1 MAVRGTSGSNGAV
14 RGNGN
19 TDEDEGAARSR
30 AGFVPVLCG
39 TALFF
44 LFQYVFALLKLGQT
58 SGGMRNKFSA
68 LARDKYMDFL
78 IWQNVQVL
86 FAYAILAVL
95 FAVVLRPLVSEMC
108 ARFAIRIAWRKAA
121 IAAVGALVVHAF
133 FVLRL
138 VETRPYFLD
147 DARFGHW
154 YYEILNVAP
163 DVAKPVVFFLLFKA
177 LPVGVL
183 AFVVLWYWR
192 NFSGKGRAVMAMGVC
207 VLVALA
213 VWKTGLVNRAGAT
226 AAEGN
231 GVRPPNVILIGSDSL
246 RGDRLGYTGYRPRR
260 TEGMAAAG
268 VSPRIDALAARSVNL
283 ENCFTPIGYTLE
295 SGTSMMASMY
305 PHTHGL
311 RHMYPDKETVEAAK
325 SRVEPLAA
333 VLAEKGYDTAVF
345 GDWCAGY
352 FELMP
357 LGFKH
362 VSVSSFDNFKI
373 YMSQAVVMAH
383 FVIPLYFDHPAGYAV
398 FPQLGSFAQFVTP
411 EVVTERVKKRLADVS
426 ESGEPFFW
434 NVFYSCNHLPFRSP
448 EPYSSM
454 FADPAYEGANR
465 SGVDFDIDSFIGGT
479 DLENKWKAL
488 PEKEIRQ
495 IRDLYD
501 GCTRQFD
508 DNVGM
513 ILDAL
518 EERGLAEN
526 TIVIITSDHGDNLY
540 EEGVTLGHG
549 LTFNGGAR
557 SNHVPLLFHV
567 PGTEAATIPEQVRT
581 IDIAPTL
588 ADLLGAPKPGSWEG
602 QSFAGWLSGAQKPAA
617 RAFYG
622 ETGFPFIQFR
632 VPGIERPKLPPMDKM
647 NFIDDSFNYQ
657 FVLKEEYE
665 EPLVN
670 AKQRCLMSEKWKLV
684 CTPTAEGGRHFALF
698 SRHPD
703 PYSETD
709 VADAHPAVLAP
720 MKAALER
727 WMDERVETPLEDIF
741 PDGE

>member
-1 MAVRGTSGSNGAV
+1 MIGKLKGDGGERDEPSRVGYGA
-14 RGNGN
+14 
-19 TDEDEGAARSR
+19 
-30 AGFVPVLCG
+30 VLCG
-39 TALFF
+39 ITLFF
-44 LFQYVFALLKLGQT
+44 LFQYGFALVKLGQR
-58 SGGMRNKFSA
+58 SGGMENKFSA
-68 LARDKYMDFL
+68 LAREKYLGFL

-86 FAYAILAVL
+86 FAYAILTVF
-95 FAVVLRPLVSEMC
+95 FAVVLRPFVQGLC
-108 ARFAIRIAWRKAA
+108 ARLSIRVMWQQAA
-121 IAAVGALVVHAF
+121 IAMAGAFVMHGF
-133 FVLRL
+133 FVMRL
-138 VETRPYFLD
+138 VDTRPYFLD
-147 DARFGHW
+147 DAKFGYW
-154 YYEILNVAP
+154 YYEIINVVP
-163 DVAKPVVFFLLFKA
+163 DVAKPVVFLLLFKA
-177 LPVGVL
+177 LPVGLL
-183 AFVVLWYWR
+183 AYVAWWHWR
-192 NFSGKGRAVMAMGVC
+192 NISRKSRAVMVSAAC
-207 VLVALA
+207 VLAA
-213 VWKTGLVNRAGAT
+213 FAIWKGGFFTSRAGAAV
-226 AAEGN
+226 AAGN
-231 GVRPPNVILIGSDSL
+231 DARPPNVIIIGSDSL

-260 TEGMAAAG
+260 TDGLAAAG

-295 SGTSMMASMY
+295 SGTSLMTSMY
-305 PHTHGL
+305 PHTHGF
-311 RHMYPDKETVEAAK
+311 RHMYPDRETVAAAK
-325 SRVEPLAA
+325 ARVDPLAA

-383 FVIPLYFDHPAGYAV
+383 FVIPLYFDHPAGYAL

-411 EVVTERVKKRLADVS
+411 EVVTDRVKKRLSDMS
-426 ESGEPFFW
+426 ESGKPFFW
-434 NVFYSCNHLPFRSP
+434 HVFYSCNHLPFRSP
-448 EPYSSM
+448 EPYLSM
-454 FADPAYEGANR
+454 FTDPAYEGANR

-513 ILDAL
+513 LLDAL
-518 EERGLAEN
+518 EQRGLAED
-526 TIVIITSDHGDNLY
+526 TIVIITSDHGENLY

-567 PGTEAATIPEQVRT
+567 PGADAARIPEQVRT
-581 IDIAPTL
+581 IDIAPTI

-602 QSFAGWLSGAQKPAA
+602 KSFAGWLNGAEKPAA

-632 VPGIERPKLPPMDKM
+632 VPGIERPKLPPMDRM
-647 NFIDDSFNYQ
+647 NCIDDSFNYQ
-657 FVLKEEYE
+657 FVLKAEYE

-670 AKQRCLMSEKWKLV
+670 AKQRCLMSEKWKLI

-698 SRHPD
+698 SKHPD
-703 PYSETD
+703 PDSEKD
-709 VADAHPAVLAP
+709 VADAHPDVLAP
-720 MKAALER
+720 MKAALEK
-727 WMDERVETPLEDIF
+727 WMDEKVETPLEDIF
-741 PDGE
+741 PGGE